1 MGQSVGSG
9 ICLQTLRNWTFHC
22 AGYSFIIVV
31 VKQVKVWVVKKLDV
45 IGMLFCPLNVFEDSL
60 FEGLG
65 NHFQHLSEMG
75 NPEGFISKTF
85 VQSCQR
91 RQVLS

>member
-1 MGQSVGSG
+1 MSSRLE
-9 ICLQTLRNWTFHC
+9 I
-22 AGYSFIIVV
+22 
-31 VKQVKVWVVKKLDV
+31 WVAKNGHNRDAL
-45 IGMLFCPLNVFEDSL
+45 CPLNVFEDSL